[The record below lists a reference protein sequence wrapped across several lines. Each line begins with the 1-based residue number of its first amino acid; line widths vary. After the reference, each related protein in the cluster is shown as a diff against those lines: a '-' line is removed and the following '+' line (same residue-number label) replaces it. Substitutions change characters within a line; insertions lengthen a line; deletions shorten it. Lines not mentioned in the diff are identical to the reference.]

1 MDYSWISF
9 FGCRSGGRALK
20 IKSEAPV
27 QHRAAPVFHIL
38 LAYVVKLVSL
48 TGFCDS

>member
-20 IKSEAPV
+20 IKSEAPGST
-27 QHRAAPVFHIL
+27 PGGTG
-38 LAYVVKLVSL
+38 VSYTPSL
-48 TGFCDS
+48 CGQTSFTNRFL